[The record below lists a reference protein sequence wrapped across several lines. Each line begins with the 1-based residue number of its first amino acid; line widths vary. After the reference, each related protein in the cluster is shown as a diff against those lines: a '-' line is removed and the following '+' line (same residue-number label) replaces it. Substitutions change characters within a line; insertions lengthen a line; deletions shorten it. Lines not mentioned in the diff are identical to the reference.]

1 MITEFESRKNL
12 NFLRAFFFSAITHPP
27 ARIIPLLDF
36 HLRLKYTRTHQFQ
49 YTLLVNNNCNSF
61 DKSTLT
67 HVLLMSSLNTGD
79 RKP

>member
-12 NFLRAFFFSAITHPP
+12 NFLRAFFFVITHPP

-36 HLRLKYTRTHQFQ
+36 HLRVKYTRTHQFQ
-49 YTLLVNNNCNSF
+49 YTLSVNNNCNSF

-79 RKP
+79 RKS